1 MQLQTLSFKRTLNRA
16 YRLLKPSR
24 EEINLFKTNLIR
36 LLDRIDLEESEE
48 NVKGH
53 LRDFFNDTWY
63 KDQHLISTKGRTDL
77 VIHEERSAQS
87 KPAVLFEVKRPKNTA
102 DMISSSNFNTKAL
115 HELVLYYLRERIEE
129 NNTDIKYLIVT
140 NIYEW
145 YFFDATIF
153 DRYFF
158 QNKKLIK
165 EYEDWKNGRKAQNT
179 TDFFY
184 RDIAKPFIANLEL
197 EISAAYLDLREF
209 NAPLRNASE
218 QDDRS
223 LIPLFKIFS
232 PAHLLKQPFAN
243 DSNSLDKHFYNE
255 LLHLLGLEEYKEG
268 GKKIIRRC
276 SLERRLP
283 GSLLE
288 NAINTIQ
295 YEERLPK
302 VKNLNSY
309 GSSRE
314 EQTFGVALE
323 LVITWVNRILF
334 LKLLESQLLKY
345 HGGEE
350 QYRFLAGKTI
360 HDYDALNLLFFQ
372 VLAEKPEQR
381 RAAIRATYAHV
392 PYLNSSL
399 FEITE
404 LESDTI
410 RINSLEDD
418 VALPLH
424 HNTVLKES
432 TGKPLKGNLVTL
444 HYLLEF
450 LDAYDFAS
458 TGAEEIQENNKTLIN
473 ASVLGLIFE
482 KINGYRDGSFFTPGF
497 ITMYM
502 SRETVHR
509 AVIER
514 FNREYSFTCQDIGD
528 LSNHLTG
535 RNKADIL
542 NYNRTFNSLRICDPA
557 VGSGHFLVSALNE
570 LIALKSELG
579 ILADADGVLLRNY
592 EARVD
597 NDELIVSCNEGAD
610 LYEYKLREG
619 RAERETQRVQE
630 TLFHEKQN
638 LIESCLFGV
647 DINPNSVK
655 ICRLRLWI
663 ELLKN
668 TYYHGGTVTGGLET
682 LPNIDINIKTGN
694 SLINRF
700 ALDADLKPLLKKGK
714 WNLQDYRL
722 AISSYQ
728 HATDKTEKRSL
739 ITLVDSI
746 KNDFQSHFSL
756 NDPKRKQLAK
766 LRGQIDLV
774 RNKTQVGDLFEKLK
788 EADITEDLQKLE
800 KGFQKLNA
808 EIEEIQH
815 NKIYENAFE
824 WRFEFPEV
832 LNEDGD
838 FVGFDAI
845 IGNPPY
851 IRQEEFSALKPYLQS
866 QYATYAG
873 TADLLVYFIELGIKL
888 LRPAGLFNFIIS
900 NKFMRANF
908 GKPLRQWLQQYRLL
922 EILDFGDLPVFEEAT
937 TYPCILQI
945 QKQAPA
951 AYFRAANVPALE
963 QGDFAAY
970 AQGLY
975 FQSAQNAL
983 TPEGWT
989 LADTRVQ
996 QLLEKLK
1003 RTGIPLGEYVQGK
1016 IYYGIKT
1023 GLNEAFVIDAPTR
1036 ERLIAE
1042 DARSAEVIKPFLAGR
1057 DVKRYVA
1064 PNAKNY
1070 VLFIPWHFPLHMD
1083 SSISGVSKESEQL
1096 FSQNYPAVY
1105 AHLLQFKEK
1114 LEARNKQETGI
1125 RYEWYALQRY
1135 ASSYF
1140 EEFEKPK
1147 IIYPN
1152 ILKQPEFTFD
1162 SSSFYTNQKCF
1173 IISVEDYFLLGY
1185 LNSSLMYFL
1194 FKENLPM
1201 LRGGFFEPSS
1211 IFFTKFPVPDAPS
1224 EIKAKVEALVKTI
1237 LETKTLN
1244 RNADVTDIE
1253 LEIDR
1258 IVYQLFELEEKEIEI
1273 ING

>member
-1 MQLQTLSFKRTLNRA
+1 MQLQTLSFKKTLNRA
-16 YRLLKPSR
+16 YRLLKPGR
-24 EEINLFKTNLIR
+24 GEIDLFKSTLIR
-36 LLDRIDLEESEE
+36 LLERIDHEESEE

-53 LRDFFNDTWY
+53 LRDFLNDTWY
-63 KDQHLISTKGRTDL
+63 KDKHLISTKGRTDL

-87 KPAVLFEVKRPKNTA
+87 KAAVLFEVKRPKNAA
-102 DMISSSNFNTKAL
+102 DMISSNNLNAKAL
-115 HELVLYYLRERIEE
+115 HELVLYYLRERVEE
-129 NNTDIKYLIVT
+129 NNSDIKYLVIT

-145 YFFDATIF
+145 YFFDAATF
-153 DRYFF
+153 DRYFY
-158 QNKKLIK
+158 QNKKLLK
-165 EYEDWKNGRKAQNT
+165 DYEDWKNGRKAQNT

-184 RDIAKPFIANLEL
+184 RDIAKPFIAGLEQ
-197 EISAAYLDLREF
+197 EISAAYLDLRDFES
-209 NAPLRNASE
+209 PLRNASE
-218 QDDRS
+218 QDDRL

-255 LLHLLGLEEYKEG
+255 LLHLLGLEEYKDG

-276 SLERRLP
+276 APERRLP

-288 NAINTIQ
+288 NTINIIQ

-302 VKNLNSY
+302 VKNLPSY
-309 GSSRE
+309 GSTRD
-314 EQTFGVALE
+314 EQLFGVALE

-345 HGGEE
+345 HESDA
-350 QYRFLAGKTI
+350 QYRFLSAKLI
-360 HDYDALNLLFFQ
+360 NDFDSLNRLFFQ
-372 VLAEKPEQR
+372 VLAEKPAQR
-381 RAAIRATYAHV
+381 RESIRAIYAQV

-399 FEITE
+399 FEISD
-404 LESDTI
+404 LESDAI
-410 RINSLEDD
+410 RISSLEDE

-424 HNTVLKES
+424 ANTVLKDPL
-432 TGKPLKGNLVTL
+432 GKTRKGQLVTL

-458 TGAEEIQENNKTLIN
+458 TGSEDIQENNKTLIN

-502 SRETVHR
+502 CRETVRR
-509 AVIER
+509 AVVER
-514 FNREYSFTCQDIGD
+514 FNATHGFQCADIGD
-528 LSNHLTG
+528 LTNHLSG
-535 RNKADIL
+535 RNKSDIL
-542 NYNRTFNSLRICDPA
+542 DYNRNFNGVRICDPA

-579 ILADADGVLLRNY
+579 ILADAEGVLLRGY

-597 NDELIVSCNEGAD
+597 NDELIVSCNDGTD
-610 LYEYKLREG
+610 FFEYKLRDG
-619 RAERETQRVQE
+619 RAERESQRVQE

-638 LIESCLFGV
+638 LIERCLFGV

-668 TYYHGGTVTGGLET
+668 TYYQGGTAAGGLET

-694 SLINRF
+694 SLISRF
-700 ALDADLKPLLKKGK
+700 ALDDDLKPLLKKSK

-728 HATDKTEKRSL
+728 HATDKAEKRSL
-739 ITLVDSI
+739 ISLVDSI

-766 LRGQIDLV
+766 FRGQIDLV

-788 EADITEDLQKLE
+788 ETDVSEDLQKLE
-800 KGFQKLNA
+800 KQFQKLSA
-808 EIEEIQH
+808 EIEEIEH

-832 LNEDGD
+832 LNEDGA

-851 IRQEEFSALKPYLQS
+851 IRQEEFSALKPYLQG

-873 TADLLVYFIELGIKL
+873 TADLLVYFIELGLKL
-888 LRPAGLFNFIIS
+888 LRPDGLFNFIIS

-908 GKPLRQWLQQYRLL
+908 GKALRQWLQQYRLL

-945 QKQAPA
+945 QKQAPLP
-951 AYFRAANVPALE
+951 YFQAANIPALE
-963 QGDFAAY
+963 QGDFTAY
-970 AQGLY
+970 VQGLH
-975 FQSAQNAL
+975 FQSAQSAL

-989 LADTRVQ
+989 LADTKVQ

-1003 RTGIPLGEYVQGK
+1003 KTGVPLGEYVQGK

-1023 GLNEAFVIDAPTR
+1023 GLNEAFVIDAATR

-1042 DARSAEVIKPFLAGR
+1042 DGRSGEVIKPFLAGR

-1064 PNAKNY
+1064 PKVEKYLLLFPKGWTKGQFGDLAETNAFAALEK
-1070 VLFIPWHFPLHMD
+1070 
-1083 SSISGVSKESEQL
+1083 Q
-1096 FSQNYPAVY
+1096 YPAIVRFLTPF
-1105 AHLLQFKEK
+1105 ADKG
-1114 LEARNKQETGI
+1114 RS
-1125 RYEWYALQRY
+1125 RYDKGDYWWELRACDYY
-1135 ASSYF
+1135 G
-1140 EEFEKPK
+1140 EFEKEK
-1147 IIYPN
+1147 ILWPGISAE
-1152 ILKQPEFTFD
+1152 ITAFAFD
-1162 SSSFYTNQKCF
+1162 DQGLYGNDNNQLIVTDKL
-1173 IISVEDYFLLGY
+1173 FLLGI
-1185 LNSSLMYFL
+1185 LNSRLVKFYLSKTCDFV
-1194 FKENLPM
+1194 
-1201 LRGGFFEPSS
+1201 RGGFARLKMIYVAS
-1211 IFFTKFPVPDAPS
+1211 IPVPATVPES
-1224 EIKAKVEALVKTI
+1224 VQKELSKLVTEIVQIK
-1237 LETKTLN
+1237 N
-1244 RNADVTDIE
+1244 RTDSGDTE
-1253 LEIDR
+1253 VFEREIDR
-1258 IVYQLFELEEKEIEI
+1258 VVYGLYGLGDGEIGVI
-1273 ING
+1273 KG

>member
-1 MQLQTLSFKRTLNRA
+1 MQLQPVSFKKTLNRA

-24 EEINLFKTNLIR
+24 EEINLFKNNLIR
-36 LLDRIDLEESEE
+36 LLERIDHEESEE

-53 LRDFFNDTWY
+53 LRDFLNDTWY
-63 KDQHLISTKGRTDL
+63 KDKHLIATKGRTDL

-87 KPAVLFEVKRPKNTA
+87 KAAVLFEVKRPKNAA
-102 DMISSSNFNTKAL
+102 DMISSNNLNAKAL
-115 HELVLYYLRERIEE
+115 HELVLYYLRERVEE
-129 NNTDIKYLIVT
+129 QNSDIKYLAIT

-145 YFFDATIF
+145 YIFDAAIF
-153 DRYFF
+153 DRYFY
-158 QNKKLIK
+158 QNKKLLK
-165 EYEDWKNGRKAQNT
+165 DYEDWKNGRKAQNT

-184 RDIAKPFIANLEL
+184 RDIAKPFIASLEL
-197 EISAAYLDLREF
+197 ELSAAYLDLRDF
-209 NAPLRNASE
+209 DTPLRNASE
-218 QDDRS
+218 QDDRL

-276 SLERRLP
+276 APERRNP

-295 YEERLPK
+295 YEDRLPK
-302 VKNLNSY
+302 VKNLASY
-309 GSSRE
+309 GNTRE
-314 EQTFGVALE
+314 EQLFGVALE
-323 LVITWVNRILF
+323 LVIIWVNRILF

-345 HGGEE
+345 HGGDE
-350 QYRFLAGKTI
+350 QYRFLAGKSI
-360 HDYDALNLLFFQ
+360 RDYDALNLLFFQ
-372 VLAEKPEQR
+372 VLAEKLER
-381 RAAIRATYAHV
+381 RREAIRAAYAHV

-399 FEITE
+399 FEISE
-404 LESDTI
+404 LESDII
-410 RINSLEDD
+410 RINSLEDE

-424 HNTVLKES
+424 PNTVLKDS
-432 TGKPLKGNLVTL
+432 LGKTRKGQLVTL

-502 SRETVHR
+502 CRETVRR
-509 AVIER
+509 AVVER
-514 FNREYSFTCQDIGD
+514 FNAEYGFQCADIGD
-528 LSNHLTG
+528 LSNHLSG
-535 RNKADIL
+535 RNKSDIL
-542 NYNRTFNSLRICDPA
+542 AYNCTFNGVRICDPA

-570 LIALKSELG
+570 LIALKSELN
-579 ILADADGVLLRNY
+579 ILADAEGVLLRGY

-597 NDELIVSCNEGAD
+597 NDELIVSCNEGSD
-610 LYEYKLREG
+610 LFEYKLRDG
-619 RAERETQRVQE
+619 RAERESQRVQE

-638 LIESCLFGV
+638 LIEHCLFGV

-668 TYYHGGTVTGGLET
+668 TYYQGGAAAGGLET

-694 SLINRF
+694 SLISRF
-700 ALDADLKPLLKKGK
+700 ALDADLKPVLQKSK

-728 HATDKTEKRSL
+728 HATDKAEKHELMR
-739 ITLVDSI
+739 LVEGI
-746 KNDFQSHFSL
+746 KNDFQSHIYG
-756 NDPKRKQLAK
+756 NDPKIKQLSR
-766 LRGQIDLV
+766 LRGQLELL
-774 RNKTQVGDLFEKLK
+774 RNKTQIGDLFEKLK
-788 EADITEDLQKLE
+788 EADVSEDLQKLE
-800 KGFQKLNA
+800 QQFQKLQS
-808 EIEEIQH
+808 EIEEIRH

-832 LNEDGD
+832 LNEDGA

-851 IRQEEFSALKPYLQS
+851 IRQEEFSALKPYLQG
-866 QYATYAG
+866 QYTTYAG
-873 TADLLVYFIELGIKL
+873 TADLLVYFIELGLKL
-888 LRPAGLFNFIIS
+888 LRPDGLFNFIIS

-908 GKPLRQWLQQYRLL
+908 GKALRQWLQQYRLL

-945 QKQAPA
+945 QKQRPA
-951 AYFRAANVPALE
+951 EFFRAANIPALE
-963 QGDFAAY
+963 QGDFTAY
-970 AQGLY
+970 VQGLH
-975 FQSAQNAL
+975 FESAQSAL

-1003 RTGIPLGEYVQGK
+1003 KTGIPLGEYVQGK

-1023 GLNEAFVIDAPTR
+1023 GLNEAFVIDAATR

-1042 DARSAEVIKPFLAGR
+1042 DERSAEVIKPFLAGR
-1057 DVKRYVA
+1057 DVKRYIAPKVDKYLILFPKGWSKGQFGALDEDDAFVA
-1064 PNAKNY
+1064 
-1070 VLFIPWHFPLHMD
+1070 L
-1083 SSISGVSKESEQL
+1083 SGV
-1096 FSQNYPAVY
+1096 YPAV
-1105 AHLLQFKEK
+1105 AQFLAPFAEK
-1114 LEARNKQETGI
+1114 GRSRFDKGDYWWELRACDYYG
-1125 RYEWYALQRY
+1125 
-1135 ASSYF
+1135 
-1140 EEFEKPK
+1140 EFERGK
-1147 IIYPN
+1147 ILYQEIATY
-1152 ILKQPEFTFD
+1152 QAFTYDTSGVYCNNKIFFIPGA
-1162 SSSFYTNQKCF
+1162 SLGLLGLLNAKLIWFYLDKVASKLQGGAFAMQSPYVLSIPVVKEV
-1173 IISVEDYFLLGY
+1173 VED
-1185 LNSSLMYFL
+1185 
-1194 FKENLPM
+1194 P
-1201 LRGGFFEPSS
+1201 
-1211 IFFTKFPVPDAPS
+1211 KF
-1224 EIKAKVEALVKTI
+1224 EALAREVLRRKEVGEDT
-1237 LETKTLN
+1237 
-1244 RNADVTDIE
+1244 AE
-1253 LEIDR
+1253 LEREMDGM
-1258 IVYQLFELEEKEIEI
+1258 VAEAYGLGEGEIGTI
-1273 ING
+1273 IG